1 MMASFTERN
10 NIPIEPS
17 EISIR
22 FKAPAELREW
32 LFGLIK
38 RLKYSIKSFRD
49 IVCQMSCQSPNPNQW
64 GENSYM
70 EDEIRELLAKCQWNI
85 IYDIIEETYK
95 QIPVSTRKDY
105 TTSLNNFFCVN
116 GYGWKLENGQVLSR
130 GDDAFEQSVKSAITC
145 IEFSNSDAYYE
156 IKEALVDISKRPE
169 PDVTGAIQ
177 HSMAALECFCRSLLN
192 DEKHTLGELIT
203 HHRDSIPKPLDV
215 AMEKLWAFSSEQGR
229 HIKEGKAPSFH
240 EAELT
245 VHICASLIVYFNQL
259 QNTAS

>member
-1 MMASFTERN
+1 MDSFTERN
-10 NIPIEPS
+10 HIHIEPVK
-17 EISIR
+17 IS
-22 FKAPAELREW
+22 KKWEAPIELREW
-32 LFGLIK
+32 ILSLIM
-38 RLKYSIKSFRD
+38 RLNYSIKSFRN
-49 IVCQMSCQSPNPNQW
+49 IVCQMSFQTADPNQYS
-64 GENSYM
+64 ENEFMVS
-70 EDEIRELLAKCQWNI
+70 EVRTLLENCKWHH
-85 IYDIIEETYK
+85 IYDIIEQTYK
-95 QIPVSTRKDY
+95 ELPNNSKENFQTHI
-105 TTSLNNFFCVN
+105 NNFFLSN
-116 GYGWKLENGQVLSR
+116 GYGWKLENGRVLSR
-130 GDDAFEQSVKSAITC
+130 GDDAFEQSVKSAVTC
-145 IEFSNSDAYYE
+145 IELSNSDAYYE

-177 HSMAALECFCRSLLN
+177 HSMAALECFCRCLLD

-259 QNTAS
+259 QNSIS